1 MNIVKNILFKT
12 FTAGALLAA
21 SLGMPSC
28 TDDLN
33 QAPHTGFTSEMVYST
48 LDGYRS
54 VLAKIYGTYT
64 LVGQEKGGGVD
75 IASYSGHDLLR
86 CLFNLQEGPTDEC
99 AFRWMSG
106 DNLYALAYMQWDASD
121 PGVSDVYYR
130 LYYSIAVVNEFLRHT
145 GDDAIAGFDA
155 ATQET
160 IRGFEAEARFV
171 RALDYWF
178 VLDLYGKGPYV
189 DVNTPTTAFTPEAY
203 DSKQLFSYIE
213 SELQELEGL
222 LPDTNDYGRATKA
235 TAWALASRLYL
246 NAEVYTGTSYAT
258 ECISA
263 CKKIMATGRF
273 SLEPDFAK
281 LFNADNHKRTNEI
294 IYGIYA
300 DGENAMTW
308 GSGTNLVHG
317 SCGSD
322 NSQDPTKYGIK
333 SGWGNYRVR
342 GEYAELFGD
351 VASSTDGRCLL
362 WTDGQ
367 NQYFDNALDDGTCGY
382 HSEKWTNLTDEGEMS
397 GDPATGGAN
406 TDFPMFRLAEIY
418 LNCAEAVLRGGTGM
432 SRSEALGLVNEIR
445 ARAYGDDSG
454 NISDAQFNLD
464 FILDERGREMLYEN
478 VRRTDLVRHG
488 KFTTG
493 AYIWQ
498 WKGGVAAGRAV
509 DARYN
514 RYPIPASEVSA
525 NPNLSNP
532 EY

>member
-1 MNIVKNILFKT
+1 MIVS
-12 FTAGALLAA
+12 GAAVFQGCA
-21 SLGMPSC
+21 
-28 TDDLN
+28 DDLD
-33 QAPHTGFTSEMVYST
+33 QKPHIGFTSEKVYSSV
-48 LDGYRS
+48 DGYRS
-54 VLAKIYGTYT
+54 VLAKIYGSYT
-64 LVGQEKGGGVD
+64 LVGQEKGGGAD
-75 IASYSGHDLLR
+75 ISSYSGHDLLR

-121 PGVSDVYYR
+121 PMVSDVYYR

-145 GDDAIAGFDA
+145 DDASISGFNQADQA
-155 ATQET
+155 L
-160 IRGFEAEARFV
+160 IRQFAAEARFM

-178 VLDLYGKGPYV
+178 VLDLYGKGPFV
-189 DVNTPTTAFTPEAY
+189 DVNTPTTSFTPEAY
-203 DSKQLFSYIE
+203 DSERLFTYIE
-213 SELQELEGL
+213 SELKDLEEL
-222 LPDTNDYGRATKA
+222 LPDNNDYGRANKA
-235 TAWALASRLYL
+235 TAWALASRMYL
-246 NAEVYTGTSYAT
+246 NGEVYTSKSYADK
-258 ECISA
+258 CIEAS
-263 CKKIMATGRF
+263 KKIFATGRY
-273 SLEPDFAK
+273 SLEPDFKK

-333 SGWGNYRVR
+333 NGWGNYRVR
-342 GEYAELFGD
+342 GEYAALFGD
-351 VASSTDGRCLL
+351 IASSEDGRCLL

-367 NQYFDNALDDGTCGY
+367 NQYFDTGLDDGTCGY
-382 HSEKWTNLTDEGEMS
+382 HSEKWTNLTDDGEMS
-397 GDPATGGAN
+397 GNPATDGAN

-418 LNCAEAVLRGGTGM
+418 LNCAEAVLRGGSGM
-432 SRSEALGLVNEIR
+432 TRTEALALVNAIR
-445 ARAYGDDSG
+445 TRAYGDNRGD
-454 NISDAQFNLD
+454 ISDAQFNLD

-488 KFTTG
+488 KFTTD

-498 WKGGVAAGRAV
+498 WKGGIASGRAV
-509 DARYN
+509 DSRYN
-514 RYPIPASEVSA
+514 RFPIPASEISA